1 MEDEAGVCEST
12 NLPDDGESTRL
23 GTGVT
28 TGLAGRAGPALTCRS
43 GTRVRDKMELL
54 LPITS
59 SQWNAPPYV
68 RRGTAN
74 YCGYNV
80 CSTSSRASF
89 DVFLFP
95 YQ

>member
-12 NLPDDGESTRL
+12 NLPDDGEPTRL
-23 GTGVT
+23 GTGLT

-43 GTRVRDKMELL
+43 GTRVRDKKELL

-59 SQWNAPPYV
+59 SSWKAPYV
-68 RRGTAN
+68 RMGTAN

-80 CSTSSRASF
+80 CSTSSWASF

-95 YQ
+95 Y